1 MKEIKVQQDVLA
13 LAQTPHRVRF
23 GRLNDG
29 RMGVTIDS
37 FAAYIIYSDNV
48 FLDTRKFQT
57 IDLQKIF
64 DDIYNAKDIQTKDG
78 KVIVKADT
86 LLQEMISDE
95 KGVSILKLKDTLKE
109 FKNDDT
115 TAYFNE
121 KLFKYFDSKKK
132 LTYSYHKTKLFVFE
146 NGELVGVVLE
156 SRVKK

>member
-1 MKEIKVQQDVLA
+1 MKEIKVQQDVLV
-13 LAQTPHRVRF
+13 LAQTPNRVRF

-29 RMGVTIDS
+29 RMGVTIDG

-64 DDIYNAKDIQTKDG
+64 DDVFEAKDIIPT
-78 KVIVKADT
+78 
-86 LLQEMISDE
+86 
-95 KGVSILKLKDTLKE
+95 GVSILKLKDTLKE

-132 LTYSYHKTKLFVFE
+132 LTYSYHKNKLFVFE
-146 NGELVGVVLE
+146 NGELVGLVLE
-156 SRVKK
+156 SRIKK

>member
-23 GRLNDG
+23 GKLNDG
-29 RMGVTIDS
+29 RMGVTIDG

-64 DDIYNAKDIQTKDG
+64 DDAVEAKDIVPT
-78 KVIVKADT
+78 
-86 LLQEMISDE
+86 
-95 KGVSILKLKDTLKE
+95 GVHICKSKDTLIE

-146 NGELVGVVLE
+146 NGELVGLVLE
-156 SRVKK
+156 SRVKN

>member
-29 RMGVTIDS
+29 RMGVTIDG

-48 FLDTRKFQT
+48 FLDTTKFQT

-64 DDIYNAKDIQTKDG
+64 DDIYNAKDIIPT
-78 KVIVKADT
+78 
-86 LLQEMISDE
+86 
-95 KGVSILKLKDTLKE
+95 GVSILKLKDTLKE

-146 NGELVGVVLE
+146 NGELVGLVLE
-156 SRVKK
+156 SRIKK

>member
-29 RMGVTIDS
+29 RMGVTIDG

-64 DDIYNAKDIQTKDG
+64 DDVFEAKDIIPT
-78 KVIVKADT
+78 
-86 LLQEMISDE
+86 
-95 KGVSILKLKDTLKE
+95 GVSILKLKDTLKE

-146 NGELVGVVLE
+146 NGELVGLVLE
-156 SRVKK
+156 NRVKK

>member
-29 RMGVTIDS
+29 RMGVTIDG

-48 FLDTRKFQT
+48 FLDIRKFQT

-64 DDIYNAKDIQTKDG
+64 DDVFEAKDIIPT
-78 KVIVKADT
+78 
-86 LLQEMISDE
+86 
-95 KGVSILKLKDTLKE
+95 GVSILKLKDTLKE

-146 NGELVGVVLE
+146 NGELVGLVLE

>member
-23 GRLNDG
+23 GKLNDG
-29 RMGVTIDS
+29 RMGVTIDG

-48 FLDTRKFQT
+48 FLDIRKFQT

-64 DDIYNAKDIQTKDG
+64 NDVFEAKDIIPT
-78 KVIVKADT
+78 
-86 LLQEMISDE
+86 
-95 KGVSILKLKDTLKE
+95 GVSILKLKDTLKE

-146 NGELVGVVLE
+146 NGELVGLVLE

>member
-29 RMGVTIDS
+29 RMGVTIDG

-64 DDIYNAKDIQTKDG
+64 DDVFEAKDIIPT
-78 KVIVKADT
+78 
-86 LLQEMISDE
+86 
-95 KGVSILKLKDTLKE
+95 GVSILKLKDTLKE

-132 LTYSYHKTKLFVFE
+132 LTYSYHKNKLFVFE
-146 NGELVGVVLE
+146 NGELVGLVLE